1 MGKSLQFDEQARR
14 AMERGVNIL
23 ADTVKV
29 TLGPK
34 GRNVVI
40 AKSFG
45 APIITNDGVTIAK
58 EIELTD
64 PAENMGA
71 QLVKEVATKTNDVA
85 GDGTTTATVLAQAM
99 VKEGLRNLAAGAQP
113 MDIKQGIEAAV
124 AAVSEK
130 LREQATPVN
139 GKPQIADVATISAQ
153 DRAIGELIAEAM
165 DRVGKDGVITVE
177 EASTTGLDL
186 EFTEGMQFDKGYI
199 SPYFVTDQ
207 DRMEA
212 ILEDAYVLISAN
224 KISALADLLPLLEKV
239 AQTSKP
245 LLIIAEDIEGEAL
258 STLVVNRMRGVFASA
273 AVKAPGFGDR
283 RKATLQDIAILT
295 GGQVISSELGMKLDG
310 VTIEDLGKARRIVVS
325 KDATTIVDG
334 AGDKAA
340 VAARVSEL
348 RKEIENSDSS
358 WDKEK
363 LQERLAKL
371 AGGVCVIKVG
381 AHTEVELNEK
391 KHRLED
397 AISATRAA
405 VEEGIVVGGGAALV
419 HAADALE
426 GDLGFTGDK
435 AVGVRLVRK
444 ACDEPLRWIAE
455 NAGLEGYVV
464 VAKVRAMKHNEG
476 FNAATDVYGD
486 LAADGVIDP
495 VKVTRSA
502 LANAASIA
510 AMFITTEAVV
520 YEKPAEQAAADAAG
534 GHGHSHGPGGHSH

>member
-1 MGKSLQFDEQARR
+1 MGKSLQFDEAARR

-40 AKSFG
+40 AKSYG
-45 APIITNDGVTIAK
+45 APLITNDGVTIAK
-58 EIELTD
+58 EIELSD

-71 QLVKEVATKTNDVA
+71 QLVKQVAEKTNDVA

-113 MDIKQGIEAAV
+113 MELKYGIEQ
-124 AAVSEK
+124 AVSAITEA
-130 LREQATPVN
+130 LRKNSTAVS
-139 GKPQIADVATISAQ
+139 GKSQIADVATISAQ
-153 DRAIGELIAEAM
+153 DKAIGDLIAEAM
-165 DRVGKDGVITVE
+165 DKVGKDGVITVE
-177 EASTTGLDL
+177 ESSTTGLEL

-199 SPYFVTDQ
+199 SPYFVTDA
-207 DRMEA
+207 DRMETV
-212 ILEDAYVLISAN
+212 LEDAYILISGQ
-224 KISALADLLPLLEKV
+224 KISALSEILPVLEKV
-239 AQTSKP
+239 AQASKP
-245 LLIIAEDIEGEAL
+245 LLIIAEDVEGEAL
-258 STLVVNRMRGVFASA
+258 STLVVNRMRGTFASA

-283 RKATLQDIAILT
+283 RKSMLQDIAILT
-295 GGQVISSELGMKLDG
+295 GGQVISAEVGLKLEQID
-310 VTIEDLGKARRIVVS
+310 ISMLGKARRVVIS
-325 KDATTIVDG
+325 KDNTTIVDG
-334 AGDKAA
+334 AGNKAD
-340 VAARVSEL
+340 VAARVTEI
-348 RKEIENSDSS
+348 RREIETTDSD
-358 WDKEK
+358 WDREK
-363 LQERLAKL
+363 LQERVAKL

-381 AHTEVELNEK
+381 AHTEVELKEK

-419 HAADALE
+419 HAAAALDN
-426 GDLGFTGDK
+426 DLGFEGDR

-455 NAGLEGYVV
+455 NAGHEGYVV
-464 VAKVRAMKHNEG
+464 VSKVRAMKPNEG
-476 FNAATDVYGD
+476 FNAYSEKYTDLVKE
-486 LAADGVIDP
+486 GVIDP

-510 AMFITTEAVV
+510 AMFITTEALVF
-520 YEKPAEQAAADAAG
+520 ETPEDKKEEPA